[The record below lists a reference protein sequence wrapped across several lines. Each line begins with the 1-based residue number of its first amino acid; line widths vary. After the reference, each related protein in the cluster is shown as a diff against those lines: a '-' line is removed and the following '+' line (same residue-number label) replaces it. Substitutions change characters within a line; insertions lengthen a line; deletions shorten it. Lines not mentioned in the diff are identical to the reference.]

1 MTNPG
6 GPNEASPVISDDE
19 KFRAAYSTV
28 SEYAN
33 YHERLIDSSVAPY
46 ITISFVL
53 AGAIIEPKWREAF
66 GVWPAIGGLIIS
78 VIWFLRAYRW
88 RLWMLTALKQVR
100 RLEKRNEIELGRGS
114 IFKAGQKKHTFL
126 LCSPSSA
133 LMTIS
138 LYAFGVMGFLVAAI
152 ILALGTIV

>member
-1 MTNPG
+1 M
-6 GPNEASPVISDDE
+6 ISDDE

-28 SEYAN
+28 SEYVN

-53 AGAIIEPKWREAF
+53 AGAIIKCEWREAF

-88 RLWMLTALKQVR
+88 RLWMLTALRQVR
-100 RLEKRNEIELGRGS
+100 RLEKRYEVKLGRGS
-114 IFKAGQKKHTFL
+114 IFKAGQKKYAL
-126 LCSPSSA
+126 LFCSPSSA

-138 LYAFGVMGFLVAAI
+138 LYAFGVIAFLVAAI
-152 ILALGTIV
+152 ILAMGIIV